1 MNKHWAMKTIFIIMM
16 ILCVM
21 NIIIITVE
29 GDDTLQMYNTPLWY
43 HIIPILINVLFIYA
57 LWQMW
62 KGQKQGWY
70 NFLGVQATLIILT
83 GIFIDV
89 SLVPLSIIC
98 GLFNIGL
105 VYIGLM
111 VGGSKRMWN
120 QLT

>member
-98 GLFNIGL
+98 SLFNIGL